1 MRTHWMHK
9 HLIRLHIYRDAATVA
24 TVTEVMVDGTQPL
37 VQSWRDLARTFA
49 HVSCRLEKELHER
62 HGLGMSEFEILDR
75 LVEQT
80 KQSVRMQELGDAV
93 HLSQSALSRAVARL
107 ERDGLVSRGL
117 CASDRRGVSVCVTD
131 AGRERWDAARSTH
144 RAVLAEML

>member
-1 MRTHWMHK
+1 MHK
-9 HLIRLHIYRDAATVA
+9 HLIRLHTYRDAATVA
-24 TVTEVMVDGTQPL
+24 TVTEVVVDGTQPL

-131 AGRERWDAARSTH
+131 AGHERWDAARSTH